1 MAFKMKSSPVK
12 LLGGLAKAK
21 RKAKKEQKKLYKE
34 GKISKAQYKEDKKE
48 IRKYT
53 DY

>member
-1 MAFKMKSSPVK
+1 MQIFGNKK
-12 LLGGLAKAK
+12 LRQAK
-21 RKAKKEQKKLYKE
+21 RKAKKEQRKKFKLGETTRKQF
-34 GKISKAQYKEDKKE
+34 KAAKKE

>member
-1 MAFKMKSSPVK
+1 MAFKMN
-12 LLGGLAKAK
+12 GGL
-21 RKAKKEQKKLYKE
+21 RKAKKKAKKDQKKLYKE
-34 GKISKAQYKEDKKE
+34 GKITKAQYKADKKE

>member
-1 MAFKMKSSPVK
+1 MPIFGDKQ
-12 LLGGLAKAK
+12 LRQAK
-21 RKAKKEQKKLYKE
+21 RKAKKEQRKKFKLGQTTRKE
-34 GKISKAQYKEDKKE
+34 FKAAKKE

>member
-1 MAFKMKSSPVK
+1 MPDFGKAKDK
-12 LLGGLAKAK
+12 LALWKAK
-21 RKAKKEQKKLYKE
+21 RKAKKDQKKLYKE
-34 GKISKAQYKEDKKE
+34 GGITKAQYKADKKE